1 MDVDCDV
8 DQDLMMKFSSLGT
21 TDREVLVNEL
31 QRVLDYQLNQAGC
44 AFFLD
49 MANWYDSSDCFDT
62 KQLYPLTI
70 TPSIMTEILLTRL

>member
-21 TDREVLVNEL
+21 TDREVLVTEL
-31 QRVLDYQLNQAGC
+31 QRVLDFQLNQAGC

-49 MANWYDSSDCFDT
+49 MSNW
-62 KQLYPLTI
+62 
-70 TPSIMTEILLTRL
+70 